1 MKYMVQYKP
10 NREYKEMM
18 NDFDAMLG
26 QIFGGEAQTAKRSP
40 VVDIH
45 ETEALYSIEAE
56 LPGFSEED
64 IDVGVEDNILTIK
77 ALKEKSEEKDGDER
91 RQYLVKERRGES
103 FQRRFELPKDVDVE
117 QIEGTYKNGLLTL
130 ELKKKEEAKPR
141 NIKVKAA

>member
-26 QIFGGEAQTAKRSP
+26 QIFGREAQTADRTP

-45 ETEALYSIEAE
+45 ETEEFYSIEAE
-56 LPGFSEED
+56 IPGFSEED

-77 ALKEKSEEKDGDER
+77 AVKGETEEKDSNEQ

-117 QIEGTYKNGLLTL
+117 QINGTYKNGILTL